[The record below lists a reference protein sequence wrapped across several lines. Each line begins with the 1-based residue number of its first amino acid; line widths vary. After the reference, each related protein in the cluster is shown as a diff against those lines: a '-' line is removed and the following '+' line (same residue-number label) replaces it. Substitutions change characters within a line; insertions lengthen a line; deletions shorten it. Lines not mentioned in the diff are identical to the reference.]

1 MNQLQV
7 LDAIRTAFADNQYPG
22 DDYLL
27 GSPEGSEPGQ
37 EIKPFIGQTDWTII
51 TAEVLD
57 AHSGSLN
64 FFSEAGLRFFLPAYL
79 IADLKRQLQH
89 ADPVFILV
97 HGFSNLSVPHE
108 IQGKVYIRKTGK
120 DAYINPKRYGALTF
134 EDYSRFRLSIF
145 SRQEAGAIVKY
156 LEYTRD
162 KDHDAMIHDQINAA
176 LDSFWYERIKSA
188 PESQDLADHL
198 REEEDY
204 LAALNNILLDGENL

>member
-1 MNQLQV
+1 MFSFN
-7 LDAIRTAFADNQYPG
+7 
-22 DDYLL
+22 
-27 GSPEGSEPGQ
+27 
-37 EIKPFIGQTDWTII
+37 
-51 TAEVLD
+51 
-57 AHSGSLN
+57 LN
-64 FFSEAGLRFFLPAYL
+64 ILNLTN
-79 IADLKRQLQH
+79 IA
-89 ADPVFILV
+89 
-97 HGFSNLSVPHE
+97 
-108 IQGKVYIRKTGK
+108 
-120 DAYINPKRYGALTF
+120 
-134 EDYSRFRLSIF
+134 RFRLSIF